1 MTILREHNRSR
12 SLETL
17 RSDLLHDLTNTTEGL
32 HFASTTLLRGKADEK
47 EALAVLCPDKTY
59 KATDIAI
66 VHLSKLL
73 VQCNK
78 WLPVLDVQGPMTYW
92 AVVAATTSEMQK
104 IKLSDALAKELVF
117 ALLRARQRWILR
129 QDNPRSATTTV
140 KSHFIAGLQRLLQ
153 RFEEKD
159 KDPAALNWHKHD
171 EWKLCEK
178 EIREAKARLMGPG
191 RQMASGRIGLSYH
204 APHPL
209 LPIGQLSSAP
219 MLERNPL
226 GMLDSCVEKI
236 TPAEAVQALLSLHAL
251 EAAHAENLKAPA
263 ELLGMPDD
271 EPQGSFFPSRR
282 GLRKKPPFIGTGHI
296 IPTKLKDKFLPNRT
310 KGPDDD
316 QFLYSRPVRPK
327 GSSIVPIPPVTFKRF
342 PSEEPEDKAPTKKQ
356 VFDKGKARSVSTPVV
371 SQSSPARQ
379 SSPASQPSLTPGK
392 STKAARST
400 SLQVPK
406 TPKTPK
412 N

>member
-47 EALAVLCPDKTY
+47 EALAVLCPEKAY
-59 KATDIAI
+59 KATEVAI

-78 WLPVLDVQGPMTYW
+78 WLPILDMQGPLTYW
-92 AVVAATTSEMQK
+92 AVVAATTSEKQK
-104 IKLSDALAKELVF
+104 INLSGTLAKELVF
-117 ALLRARQRWILR
+117 TLLRARQRWVLR
-129 QDNPRSATTTV
+129 QDDPRSATTAV

-159 KDPAALNWHKHD
+159 KDPAALNWHKHE

-178 EIREAKARLMGPG
+178 EIREAKSRLMGPG
-191 RQMASGRIGLSYH
+191 RQMASGRIGLSFH
-204 APHPL
+204 SPHNL
-209 LPIGQLSSAP
+209 YPISQLSSAP

-236 TPAEAVQALLSLHAL
+236 TPAEAVQALLSRQAL
-251 EAAHAENLKAPA
+251 KAANAENFKSPA
-263 ELLGMPDD
+263 EALGLVDDD
-271 EPQGSFFPSRR
+271 EPNGSFFRSRR
-282 GLRKKPPFIGTGHI
+282 GGRRSRSPIGRVGHI
-296 IPTKLKDKFLPNRT
+296 IPTGLKDKFLPNRV
-310 KGPDDD
+310 KGPNDD
-316 QFLYSRPVRPK
+316 QHLYSPPLRLQGDDVPVPA
-327 GSSIVPIPPVTFKRF
+327 VTMKRF
-342 PSEEPEDKAPTKKQ
+342 LSEEPEDDAPAKKQ
-356 VFDKGKARSVSTPVV
+356 VFAKGKARSVSTPVV
-371 SQSSPARQ
+371 SQLSLASQSPLT
-379 SSPASQPSLTPGK
+379 SQPSLTPGK
-392 STKAARST
+392 SPKAARTT

-406 TPKTPK
+406 TPKK
-412 N
+412 